1 MKSEPQPLTA
11 AQIVDIVGPLDDAV
25 LLEILQSGATAAEVL
40 EAFTW
45 VNANDQIATETEH
58 GPRGAVLRVC
68 EILARQEPESDER

>member
-1 MKSEPQPLTA
+1 MKTETQLPTMSE
-11 AQIVDIVGPLDDAV
+11 IVEIVGPLDDAV

-45 VNANDQIATETEH
+45 VNANDQIGTETEH

-68 EILARQEPESDER
+68 EILDQQGPEPDER

>member
-1 MKSEPQPLTA
+1 MKPGTKSATRRE
-11 AQIVDIVGPLDDAV
+11 IVEIVGPLDDAV
-25 LLEILQSGATAAEVL
+25 LLEILRSGATAAEVL

-68 EILARQEPESDER
+68 EILQQEEPEPDER

>member
-1 MKSEPQPLTA
+1 MKTEPQPLTA
-11 AQIVDIVGPLDDAV
+11 SQIVDIVGPLDDAV

-68 EILARQEPESDER
+68 EILARQEPEPDER